1 MQEQRLFHRYPSGL
15 KVGFRIRSTGHR
27 GHLINV
33 SVGGGYISTD
43 ARPSLGSRVQMA
55 ARRDKGTNSVWLDMR
70 VAWTVDSASAAGIE
84 AGFGG
89 YWLHASSRKSES
101 ELRAFLEEVLG
112 ITRAVVRP
120 MTPPTGGDTVYLYKF
135 ADAYSGGVFDDLPWI
150 KPAAERPR
158 NAPISAAS
166 ESEAGAGVI
175 SSADGDSTADDM
187 LARESEAASSFFGG
201 NVPADQSPWRSEPI
215 EQSVKLPPAGRWDFI
230 VKRLSG
236 GTKRREGMHPRLARI
251 EVSNVKTEYRLGKRA
266 YPADLQRCGED
277 WVVFRPSDRL
287 PEVWSRIVLSLTYS
301 AEADAPRT
309 EIHVTVTRLKE
320 TSGGHLVHCK
330 VSQVDEP
337 QNPGAYSMFVK
348 RFNR

>member
-15 KVGFRIRSTGHR
+15 KVGFRIRSTGYR
-27 GHLINV
+27 GYLVNV
-33 SVGGGYISTD
+33 SVGGGYISTH

-55 ARRDKGTNSVWLDMR
+55 ARRGKGTNSVWLDMR
-70 VAWTVDSASAAGIE
+70 VAWTVDSTPEEGVE

-101 ELRAFLEEVLG
+101 ELREFLEEVLG
-112 ITRAVVRP
+112 ITRAVIRP

-135 ADAYSGGVFDDLPWI
+135 ADVYSSGVLGDLPWM

-158 NAPISAAS
+158 YVPTNAAP
-166 ESEAGAGVI
+166 ESEAVADVL
-175 SSADGDSTADDM
+175 SSAEGDPTVDDM
-187 LARESEAASSFFGG
+187 LARESEAASSFFGD

-215 EQSVKLPPAGRWDFI
+215 ERSVKPPPAGRWDFI
-230 VKRLSG
+230 MKRLSRVG
-236 GTKRREGMHPRLARI
+236 KRGAETYPGLAHI
-251 EVSNVKTEYRLGKRA
+251 EVSNVKTEYRLGNRA
-266 YPADLQRCGED
+266 YPADFQRCGED